1 MQDLEKRIENI
12 EKKLNIE
19 NSVVLTGN
27 EKIVWEFI
35 LQHLPYLFEI
45 IKYEGNSYSIAAT
58 GWRYG
63 VAKDNCVW
71 GKAQDEEVL
80 EAFLSL
86 GVYYYELKEKRNNK
100 NETH

>member
-1 MQDLEKRIENI
+1 MKDLEKRIENI
-12 EKKLNIE
+12 EKKLNME

-35 LQHLPYLFEI
+35 LEQLYHLFEI
-45 IKYEGNSYSIAAT
+45 RKYEGKSYSIVSKGT
-58 GWRYG
+58 RYG
-63 VAKDNCVW
+63 VMKDYCAW
-71 GKAQDEEVL
+71 GKARDEEVL

-86 GVYYYELKEKRNNK
+86 GVDYLEKKEMK